1 MRQEVRWNSRF
12 RARVAVGRGETA
24 GGTNR
29 EQQRESTAI
38 KYGAGVVAR
47 LSSMKAAYVRYT
59 SEITCRLSWNE

>member
-1 MRQEVRWNSRF
+1 M
-12 RARVAVGRGETA
+12 GRGETA